1 MYKYLL
7 ALALVAV
14 AFGKI
19 VPGANM
25 KHRPSNADDWDCI
38 FCEIVVSALEEP
50 ENRGDA
56 DKAEAA
62 VNHECKE
69 VFGFLKFLA
78 DDCVAYADK
87 HMDPIVHELDN
98 DTPPEEVCFNL
109 HECEQQNPLKAAIAK
124 AVINQKVNQKKN

>member
-25 KHRPSNADDWDCI
+25 KHRPSNAGDWDCI
-38 FCEIVVSALEEP
+38 FCEIVVSALEDP

-56 DKAEAA
+56 DKAEA
-62 VNHECKE
+62 VCS
-69 VFGFLKFLA
+69 FTSFLA
-78 DDCVAYADK
+78 EFWIIKLITFDY
-87 HMDPIVHELDN
+87 I
-98 DTPPEEVCFNL
+98 
-109 HECEQQNPLKAAIAK
+109 NPCHDERLFYR
-124 AVINQKVNQKKN
+124 NTHYE